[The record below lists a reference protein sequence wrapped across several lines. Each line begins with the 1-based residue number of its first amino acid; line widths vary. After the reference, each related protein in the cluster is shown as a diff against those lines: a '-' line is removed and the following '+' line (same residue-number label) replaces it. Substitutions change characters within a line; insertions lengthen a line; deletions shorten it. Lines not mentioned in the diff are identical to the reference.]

1 MSTGGKYISQVC
13 NNFKFVS
20 DLGQNYCLGKMTGK
34 EPSLPQDY
42 VMDIS
47 EDERFM
53 FGSYPKL
60 KQLLEAKTKLIR
72 ERNHPPIVY
81 NTQSMRR
88 IDLMQFDK
96 FDVMVLK
103 LPLETWSLDELQNS
117 IRMDLLADA
126 PSFIVLGCGGTT
138 KGLQL
143 GRKLIKEWG
152 FRRAED
158 IIWLRKSDSNS
169 SAAEEPILTKANS
182 VFDLQ
187 NQIFTS
193 SKEHFLVGIRGTI
206 KRNVDTHF
214 INSNLDTDV
223 IVTDFKQKVDF
234 PLEIFHIME
243 RLCLGR
249 KRVFLQ
255 FQGQKIETEIDLPG
269 WLTIRE
275 NPLATESKFDSDFYQ
290 DLFIDPQTGQ
300 PDRYLGTTEE
310 IENLRPK
317 SPSA

>member
-1 MSTGGKYISQVC
+1 MSGK
-13 NNFKFVS
+13 
-20 DLGQNYCLGKMTGK
+20 DM
-34 EPSLPQDY
+34 SLPQDY

-47 EDERFM
+47 EDDRFM

-60 KQLLEAKTKLIR
+60 KQLLEAKTKLIK

-88 IDLMQFDK
+88 VDLMQFEK

-103 LPLETWSLDELQNS
+103 LPLETWNLDELQNS

-138 KGLQL
+138 KGLQM

-158 IIWLRKSDSNS
+158 IIWLRKSHPNGQTN
-169 SAAEEPILTKANS
+169 EEPALKKATS

-187 NQIFTS
+187 NEIFTQ
-193 SKEHFLVGIRGTI
+193 SKEHFLIGIRGTI

-214 INSNLDTDV
+214 INSNMDTDV
-223 IVTDFKQKVDF
+223 IVTDFK
-234 PLEIFHIME
+234 
-243 RLCLGR
+243 
-249 KRVFLQ
+249 
-255 FQGQKIETEIDLPG
+255 
-269 WLTIRE
+269 
-275 NPLATESKFDSDFYQ
+275 
-290 DLFIDPQTGQ
+290 
-300 PDRYLGTTEE
+300 
-310 IENLRPK
+310 
-317 SPSA
+317 